1 MTTFAS
7 NMTDEI
13 VLTIP
18 SAPGFDRVAHLV
30 LSGIAVRLN
39 LTIENLEDL
48 QLALD
53 SLLDAAANGELTVTL
68 AVEDGEMTAR
78 VGPIA
83 SRVLDELEA
92 EDGET
97 LGRRRVL
104 ESTVDDVHVDGDSV
118 RLTKKV
124 TIVGG

>member
-1 MTTFAS
+1 
-7 NMTDEI
+7 MTDEI

-53 SLLDAAANGELTVTL
+53 ALLDPNVSANGELTVAL
-68 AVEDGEMTAR
+68 SLRDGEMVAMVT
-78 VGPIA
+78 PIS
-83 SRVLDELEA
+83 SRVLDELENDDVA
-92 EDGET
+92 V

-104 ESTVDDVHVDGDSV
+104 ESTVDDVHVDGHSV

>member
-1 MTTFAS
+1 
-7 NMTDEI
+7 MTDEI

-18 SAPGFDRVAHLV
+18 SALGFDRVAHLV
-30 LSGIAVRLN
+30 LSGVAVRLN

-48 QLALD
+48 QIALD
-53 SLLDAAANGELTVTL
+53 SLLDGAANGELTVTL
-68 AVEDGEMTAR
+68 AVEDDEMVAR
-78 VGPIA
+78 VGPL
-83 SRVLDELEA
+83 STHVLDELEQ
-92 EDGET
+92 EDGAM

-104 ESTVDDVHVDGDSV
+104 ESTVDDVHVDGAYV

>member
-1 MTTFAS
+1 
-7 NMTDEI
+7 MTDEI

-48 QLALD
+48 QIALD
-53 SLLDAAANGELTVTL
+53 SLLDAAADGELTVTL
-68 AVEDGEMTAR
+68 AVRDSEVVAR
-78 VGPIA
+78 IGPINA
-83 SRVLDELEA
+83 RVLDELEH
-92 EDGET
+92 EDEGA

-104 ESTVDDVHVDGDSV
+104 ESTVDDVHVDGQWV

>member
-1 MTTFAS
+1 
-7 NMTDEI
+7 MTDEI

-18 SAPGFDRVAHLV
+18 SVGGFDRVAHLV

-48 QLALD
+48 QIALD
-53 SLLDAAANGELTVTL
+53 SLLDAGADGELTVTL
-68 AVEDGEMTAR
+68 GVREDEVTAR
-78 VGPIA
+78 VGPLTA
-83 SRVLDELEA
+83 RVLDELEHD
-92 EDGET
+92 DGAM

-104 ESTVDDVHVDGDSV
+104 ESTVDDVHVDGAWV

>member
-1 MTTFAS
+1 MS
-7 NMTDEI
+7 DEI

-18 SAPGFDRVAHLV
+18 TAPGFDRVAHLV

-53 SLLDAAANGELTVTL
+53 ALLDPSANGDVTVTL
-68 AVEDGEMTAR
+68 RVRDSEMVAS
-78 VGPIA
+78 VGPLSA
-83 SRVLDELEA
+83 RVLDELEDDDA
-92 EDGET
+92 EA

-104 ESTVDDVHVDGDSV
+104 ESTVDDVHVDGNCV
-118 RLTKKV
+118 RLTKRV

>member
-1 MTTFAS
+1 
-7 NMTDEI
+7 MTDEI

-30 LSGIAVRLN
+30 LSGVAVRLN

-48 QLALD
+48 QIALD
-53 SLLDAAANGELTVTL
+53 SLLDAAADGELTVKFTVRDSE
-68 AVEDGEMTAR
+68 VEAS
-78 VGPIA
+78 VGPLLP
-83 SRVLDELEA
+83 RVLDELEH
-92 EDGET
+92 EDDAM

-104 ESTVDDVHVDGDSV
+104 EATVDGVVVDGAWV